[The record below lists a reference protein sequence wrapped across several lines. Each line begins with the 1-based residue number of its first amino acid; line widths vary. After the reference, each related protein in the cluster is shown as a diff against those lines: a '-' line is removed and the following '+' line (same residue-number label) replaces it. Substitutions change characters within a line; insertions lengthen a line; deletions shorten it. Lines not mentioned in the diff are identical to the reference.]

1 MPIATLRMEILEAAV
16 RHNDKDFVMIMTN
29 QNVTCHMTC
38 AYVTPVTAMFMHSM
52 MIIIDII
59 IMIDSLHSLE
69 S

>member
-1 MPIATLRMEILEAAV
+1 MGRTEKVLIATLRMEILEAAV
-16 RHNDKDFVMIMTN
+16 RHNVND
-29 QNVTCHMTC
+29 VTCHMTC

-52 MIIIDII
+52 VIIIDII

>member
-1 MPIATLRMEILEAAV
+1 
-16 RHNDKDFVMIMTN
+16 MTS
-29 QNVTCHMTC
+29 